1 MTHED
6 IKAIKEEVLEEA
18 DRRYVMVSDCND
30 RRQKNDEKFAHDD
43 KRIDLVMHDFKI
55 IKWLLATMAS
65 ATIGALVV
73 SVLDLIV
80 R

>member
-1 MTHED
+1 MTHEEIQL
-6 IKAIKEEVLEEA
+6 IKSEVLQEA
-18 DRRYVMVSDCND
+18 DRRYVMQSDCND
-30 RRQKNDEKFAHDD
+30 RRRKNDEKFAHDD
-43 KRIDLVMHDFKI
+43 KRIDLIMHDFKI